1 MSKIRFLDPCPEYL
15 YKYCS
20 RANYEM
26 YVKEGSF
33 RLGTLQDYRDAY
45 ELRGDEYGDHLEGN
59 ATFMWKGP
67 AELAGRRVGGQGAI
81 VVDLFFNAFLF
92 CAAYTY
98 SSDHHKTWFERE
110 GCGYDVCVKLRGAE
124 FLEELATEVLNRGL
138 EVSLFAAKPI
148 YRSGVITLGKETV
161 KKEDPFRYKHPRFE
175 WEEEYRL
182 VCVDSAYFEN
192 PAGYSQSTNPP
203 LGSTEPLLV
212 KSSALANHIEQVLTY
227 ED

>member
-1 MSKIRFLDPCPEYL
+1 MPNIQFMDPCPEHL

-20 RANYEM
+20 RANYET
-26 YVKEGSF
+26 YVKQGSF

-59 ATFMWKGP
+59 PTFKLKGP
-67 AELAGRRVGGQGAI
+67 MEIAGQRVGGHGGVI
-81 VVDLFFNAFLF
+81 LDMFFKAFVF
-92 CAAYTY
+92 CTSSNY
-98 SSDHHKTWFERE
+98 SSDHHKIWFERE
-110 GCGYDVCVKLRGAE
+110 GCGYDVCVKLRGPE

-138 EVSLFAAKPI
+138 EVKIFAAKPI
-148 YRSGVITLGKETV
+148 YQSGVIDLSKETV
-161 KKEDPFRYKHPRFE
+161 KKTVPFLTKHPRFE

-182 VCVDSAYFEN
+182 VCVDSTYLEN
-192 PAGYSQSTNPP
+192 QVGYSHSTNPP
-203 LGSTEPLLV
+203 QGSTEALLV